1 VKTPNDIL
9 IAHLKAWDM
18 IAEREASKDPFFKKV
33 LESQRAYAALVVPSR
48 LFMDPSD
55 LIANYYWGEKR
66 P

>member
-1 VKTPNDIL
+1 
-9 IAHLKAWDM
+9 M